1 MARIEVLHLTQ
12 KIDYPLATFTCQKY
26 TVLIERLLLLAVN
39 KSQVSAYWLTK
50 ERNIVTLHILIV
62 VLKLNVCSVSERWNY
77 FH

>member
-1 MARIEVLHLTQ
+1 MARIEVLHLIQ

-50 ERNIVTLHILIV
+50 ERNTVTLHILIV